1 MGQLGSTVQEDLLTE
16 IDPVEV
22 KQIKGAKNDAVGARL
37 NGSSQRIK
45 VGCTAAIL
53 DDGLAIYDC

>member
-22 KQIKGAKNDAVGARL
+22 KQIEGTEDEVVG
-37 NGSSQRIK
+37 
-45 VGCTAAIL
+45 T
-53 DDGLAIYDC
+53 